1 MNIGMKIV
9 THNTGQMSQLGTP
22 SSPPDDCNDDK
33 GNEKNEVTNKD
44 KGEGKGEGEGAC
56 VSSIDNRSNINL
68 NDDILTA
75 DGDAESK
82 NKGTTRTEPSPLVI
96 SISQSPFWLPSEL
109 HRRLSLGPV
118 PSLHASEAGTAS
130 AIVFTE
136 KLLEDSSQIR
146 TPNSKTNTFSDGFQG
161 FLSVVIDLANLIDP

>member
-9 THNTGQMSQLGTP
+9 THNTGQMSQLGSP
-22 SSPPDDCNDDK
+22 SSPPEDSSEVK
-33 GNEKNEVTNKD
+33 GNDKKELKNKD
-44 KGEGKGEGEGAC
+44 KGEGEGAC
-56 VSSIDNRSNINL
+56 ESSVDNHSNINL
-68 NDDILTA
+68 NGGILTA
-75 DGDAESK
+75 DGDTESK

-130 AIVFTE
+130 AILFTE
-136 KLLEDSSQIR
+136 KLLEDASQIR

-161 FLSVVIDLANLIDP
+161 FLSVVIDLANLIES